1 MSYSRRQLYAMG
13 ETLGD
18 CVTRKEGGRIVYGG
32 GGSGGGGGAPTQ
44 STTNTSNIPEYAR
57 PYVETM
63 LGATQQQLFN
73 TAPGPDGTTQ
83 ITSVK
88 PYQAFGSASGEVDA
102 SGNPMLRG
110 LGPGEM
116 TAARSAYAPFDPL
129 QNQAYQGAANLQV
142 PGQYGQ
148 ATDVAGAGIMGVLGT
163 AGQAGQ
169 YGGLGA
175 QYGGMGAQ
183 AGQRAG
189 MYGGMGAQAGR
200 QGMGYGGMGAQAG
213 LQGMQYGAEAGQAGA
228 QYAQQATDPYAT
240 QAYMSPYM
248 QNVVGVQQREAQRA
262 SDILGAQQR
271 GQATQAGAFGGGRQA
286 IMEAERQRNLAT
298 QMGGIQATGLQSAFD
313 QARQAQQFGA
323 NLGLQGKQ
331 AAMQGAGLGI
341 QGAQAGMQGAGLGI
355 QGAQT
360 GIQGQQAGI
369 QGAQAGMQG
378 AQIGLQGVGAQQA
391 GYGQAIQGAGQL
403 GNLGTQQLAAQQGIL
418 GTQAQYGASRQAY
431 DQNVLNQAIQNY
443 AMQTQY
449 PQQQL
454 AFMNAQL
461 RGLPMQASTTQSYQ
475 APPSYLSQAAG
486 LGVTGL
492 ALNKLG
498 AFGKKGGLPKDFEKK
513 RMDDGIAGLGLY
525 NAMKS

>member
-1 MSYSRRQLYAMG
+1 MKLLNFIFNFLTGQQFALY
-13 ETLGD
+13 LG
-18 CVTRKEGGRIVYGG
+18 GGG
-32 GGSGGGGGAPTQ
+32 GGSPAPTT
-44 STTNTSNIPEYAR
+44 STTQTSNIPEYAR

-102 SGNPMLRG
+102 AGNPVLRG
-110 LGPGEM
+110 MGPGEM

-148 ATDVAGAGIMGVLGT
+148 ATDVAGAGIMGALGT

-169 YGGLGA
+169 YGGMGA
-175 QYGGMGAQ
+175 GIGAQ
-183 AGQRAG
+183 A
-189 MYGGMGAQAGR
+189 AQAGR
-200 QGMGYGGMGAQAG
+200 
-213 LQGMQYGAEAGQAGA
+213 
-228 QYAQQATDPYAT
+228 QYAQQATNPYAT

-248 QNVVGVQQREAQRA
+248 QNVVATQQREAQRA
-262 SDILGAQQR
+262 SDIAGAAQR

-298 QMGGIQATGLQSAFD
+298 QMGNIQATGLQSAFD

-323 NLGLQGKQ
+323 QLGLQGQ
-331 AAMQGAGLGI
+331 
-341 QGAQAGMQGAGLGI
+341 
-355 QGAQT
+355 
-360 GIQGQQAGI
+360 
-369 QGAQAGMQG
+369 QAGMQG

-403 GNLGTQQLAAQQGIL
+403 GNLGTQQLAAQQGVL
-418 GTQAQYGASRQAY
+418 GTQSQYGASRQAY

-443 AMQTQY
+443 AMQTQF

-461 RGLPMQASTTQSYQ
+461 RGLPMQSSTTQSYQ

>member
-1 MSYSRRQLYAMG
+1 MNLLQSFWNPLAIIKKF
-13 ETLGD
+13 TLW
-18 CVTRKEGGRIVYGG
+18 G
-32 GGSGGGGGAPTQ
+32 GGSGGGGPTT
-44 STTNTSNIPEYAR
+44 STTQTSNIPEYAR

-73 TAPGPDGTTQ
+73 TQQNPETGATE
-83 ITSVK
+83 ITGVK
-88 PYQAFGSASGEVDA
+88 PYQAFGAQVDGGQA
-102 SGNPMLRG
+102 G

-116 TAARSAYAPFDPL
+116 AAARSAYAQFDPL
-129 QNQAYQGAANLQV
+129 QNTAYQGAANLQV
-142 PGQYGQ
+142 PGQFGQ
-148 ATDVAGAGIMGVLGT
+148 ATDVAGAGIMGALGT

-378 AQIGLQGVGAQQA
+378 AQVGLQGVGAQQA

-403 GNLGTQQLAAQQGIL
+403 GNLGTQQLAAQQGVL
-418 GTQAQYGASRQAY
+418 GTQSQYGAQRQAY

-443 AMQTQY
+443 AMQQQY

-486 LGVTGL
+486 LGMGAYGL
-492 ALNKLG
+492 SKLM
-498 AFGKKGGLPKDFEKK
+498 GKKGGLPKDFEKK
-513 RMDDGIAGLGLY
+513 KMDDAPGGLQAL
-525 NAMKS
+525 ALSKM

>member
-1 MSYSRRQLYAMG
+1 MNLLQSFWNPLAIIKKF
-13 ETLGD
+13 TLW
-18 CVTRKEGGRIVYGG
+18 G
-32 GGSGGGGGAPTQ
+32 GGSGGGSPAPTQ
-44 STTNTSNIPEYAR
+44 NTTNTSNIPEYAR

-83 ITSVK
+83 ITGVK
-88 PYQAFGSASGEVDA
+88 PYQAFGAPVAGSQYAAG
-102 SGNPMLRG
+102 M
-110 LGPGEM
+110 GPGEIG
-116 TAARSAYAPFDPL
+116 AAQAAYAPFDPL
-129 QNQAYQGAANLQV
+129 QQRAYQGAANLQV

-148 ATDVAGAGIMGVLGT
+148 ATEATGAGIAGQFGT
-163 AGQAGQ
+163 TGQAGM

-213 LQGMQYGAEAGQAGA
+213 LQGMQYGAEAGQAGV

-271 GQATQAGAFGGGRQA
+271 GQATQAGAFGGSRQA

-378 AQIGLQGVGAQQA
+378 AQVGLQGVGAQQA

-403 GNLGTQQLAAQQGIL
+403 GNLGTQQLAAQQNVL
-418 GTQAQYGASRQAY
+418 GTQNQYGGQQQAY
-431 DQNVLNQAIQNY
+431 NQNILNQAIQNY
-443 AMQTQY
+443 AMQQQY

-454 AFMNAQL
+454 SFMNAQL

-486 LGVTGL
+486 LGMGAYGL
-492 ALNKLG
+492 SKL
-498 AFGKKGGLPKDFEKK
+498 AGKKGGLPKDFEKK
-513 RMDDGIAGLGLY
+513 KDDAPGGLQAL
-525 NAMKS
+525 ALSKM

>member
-13 ETLGD
+13 EALGE
-18 CVTRKEGGRIVYGG
+18 CVTRKEGGRIIYGG
-32 GGSGGGGGAPTQ
+32 GGGGGPAPAPTS

-73 TAPGPDGTTQ
+73 TQKNPETGATE

-88 PYQAFGSASGEVDA
+88 PYQAFGSQVAGSPYAAG
-102 SGNPMLRG
+102 M
-110 LGPGEM
+110 GPGEIQ
-116 TAARSAYAPFDPL
+116 AAQAAYAPQDIL
-129 QNQAYQGAANLQV
+129 QQRAYQGAADLRV
-142 PGQYGQ
+142 PGQFAQ
-148 ATDVAGAGIMGVLGT
+148 ATDVTGAGITGALGT

-183 AGQRAG
+183 AG
-189 MYGGMGAQAGR
+189 M
-200 QGMGYGGMGAQAG
+200 QGQGYGGMGAQ
-213 LQGMQYGAEAGQAGA
+213 YGAQAARAGE
-228 QYAQQATDPYAT
+228 QYARQATDPYAT

-248 QNVVGVQQREAQRA
+248 QNVVKTQQREAQRA

-286 IMEAERQRNLAT
+286 VMEAERQRNLAT
-298 QMGGIQATGLQSAFD
+298 QMGNIQATGLQSAFD

-331 AAMQGAGLGI
+331 AGI
-341 QGAQAGMQGAGLGI
+341 QGAQAGMQGAGL
-355 QGAQT
+355 
-360 GIQGQQAGI
+360 GI

-391 GYGQAIQGAGQL
+391 GYGQAVQGAGML
-403 GNLGTQQLAAQQGIL
+403 GNLGAQQLAAQQGVL
-418 GTQAQYGASRQAY
+418 GTQAQYGTAQQAY
-431 DQNVLNQAIQNY
+431 NQNILNQAIQNY

>member
-1 MSYSRRQLYAMG
+1 MKLLNFIFNFLTGQQFALY
-13 ETLGD
+13 LG
-18 CVTRKEGGRIVYGG
+18 GGG
-32 GGSGGGGGAPTQ
+32 GGSPAPTT
-44 STTNTSNIPEYAR
+44 STTQTSNIPEYAR

-102 SGNPMLRG
+102 AGNPVLRG
-110 LGPGEM
+110 MGPGEM

-148 ATDVAGAGIMGVLGT
+148 ATDVAGAGIMGALGT

-169 YGGLGA
+169 YGGMGA
-175 QYGGMGAQ
+175 GIGAQ
-183 AGQRAG
+183 A
-189 MYGGMGAQAGR
+189 AQAGR
-200 QGMGYGGMGAQAG
+200 
-213 LQGMQYGAEAGQAGA
+213 
-228 QYAQQATDPYAT
+228 QYAQQATNPYAT

-248 QNVVGVQQREAQRA
+248 QNVVATQQREAQRA
-262 SDILGAQQR
+262 SDIAGAAQR

-298 QMGGIQATGLQSAFD
+298 QMGNIQATGLQSAFD

-323 NLGLQGKQ
+323 QLGLQGQ
-331 AAMQGAGLGI
+331 
-341 QGAQAGMQGAGLGI
+341 
-355 QGAQT
+355 
-360 GIQGQQAGI
+360 
-369 QGAQAGMQG
+369 QAGMQG

-403 GNLGTQQLAAQQGIL
+403 GNLGTQQLAAQQGVL
-418 GTQAQYGASRQAY
+418 GTQSQYGASRQAY